1 MISMN
6 FIVVLPIVAEPLFA
20 CSYYCVEWGQW
31 ESTSARMFFGRASAS
46 SAGLDELDP
55 LTPSPRPALPALGTE
70 LHVLEAGRL
79 SASARVGRA
88 SMGGAESDNLPAAP
102 GNYLTAPAV
111 SPPTM
116 YFCRNRNSAITG
128 AAAMI
133 APAENA
139 LQSA

>member
-1 MISMN
+1 MGCGGIDTG
-6 FIVVLPIVAEPLFA
+6 EK
-20 CSYYCVEWGQW
+20 
-31 ESTSARMFFGRASAS
+31 FFRTCLGKLGWSRQA
-46 SAGLDELDP
+46 
-55 LTPSPRPALPALGTE
+55 RPALAALSMG

-88 SMGGAESDNLPAAP
+88 SMGGAEVDNLPAAP
-102 GNYLTAPAV
+102 SYLTAPAV

-116 YFCRNRNSAITG
+116 YFCRNRNNAITG

-133 APAENA
+133 APAEKA